1 VLGSVFLLSLMVLL
15 SSPRPVHGQ
24 SYVGTAHAVLDGD
37 TMRLLLETGQ
47 IVRIELYGVDAPER
61 GQPYGE
67 AAARA
72 VRRAVFRTEVEAVA
86 EGAGPD
92 GRNVF
97 VVRTDD
103 QVLNERLLR
112 EGLAW
117 WDRNQAPRNDR
128 YRRLEQE
135 ARTEERGL
143 WAQSDPVPPWRW
155 REGDRP

>member
-1 VLGSVFLLSLMVLL
+1 MGSVLLFGLLVLL
-15 SSPRPVHGQ
+15 SGFRPVHGQ
-24 SYVGTAHAVLDGD
+24 SYVGKAQAVLDGD

-47 IVRIELYGVDAPER
+47 IVRIDLYGVDAPER

-67 AAARA
+67 AATQA

-86 EGAGPD
+86 EGSGPD
-92 GRNVF
+92 GRNLF

-112 EGLAW
+112 DGLAW
-117 WDRNQAPRNDR
+117 WDRRQAPQNDR
-128 YRRLEQE
+128 YRRLERH

-155 REGDRP
+155 RDDGS